1 MNVSEEV
8 IKQANGLS
16 VEAFGATILYS
27 VVGIVLL
34 MISVMLLNG
43 VFKLNIRHE
52 LVKDNN
58 IAVGI
63 LIGSMAI
70 SIAIIISGTIS
81 S

>member
-1 MNVSEEV
+1 MTVSEEA
-8 IKQANGLS
+8 IKEINGLS
-16 VEAFGATILYS
+16 IEAFGATILYS
-27 VVGIVLL
+27 VTGIVLL
-34 MISVMLLNG
+34 ALSVMLLNG
-43 VFKLNIRHE
+43 LFKLNIRHE

-70 SIAIIISGTIS
+70 SIAIIIAGTIS